1 MQKIKKGDTVLV
13 TIGKD
18 RGKRGK
24 VLAIMA
30 EEGKVIVEGV
40 ALKKR
45 HMKAGSNPKYPNGG
59 IVDKP
64 AKIDISNVK
73 FFSEKLGRPVRV
85 GVKQLDDGR
94 KVRVARG
101 SRGEEHV
108 LD

>member
-1 MQKIKKGDTVLV
+1 MQKIKKGDTVQV
-13 TIGKD
+13 TVGKD

-24 VLAIMA
+24 VLDIMPT
-30 EEGKVIVEGV
+30 EGKVIVEGV

-45 HMKAGSNPKYPNGG
+45 HMKAGANPKYPNGG

-64 AKIDISNVK
+64 SKIDLSNVK
-73 FFSEKLGRPVRV
+73 YFSEKLGRPVRV
-85 GVKQLDDGR
+85 GFKTLEDGR

-101 SRGEEHV
+101 SRGEELV